1 MLQFMKNKIL
11 IPLLIVGALAAFFS
25 FRYGAPDTTDTEER
39 KKLLL
44 ETVMKAINQWHY
56 SPRPLD
62 DSFSKKVYR
71 KSLDNLDY
79 DKKFFTAED
88 IQSLN
93 KYQFLIDD
101 EIKEGSV
108 EYFNKLN
115 ALFTKR
121 IEDAELIYKE
131 ILKTPFR
138 FDGND
143 SIQLNGEKLDY
154 ASGSDGLKKRWYE
167 YLKYRVLAKY
177 VDLKK
182 DREKAK
188 ENKDGDKKLAAKS
201 DADLEKDARES
212 ILKNQ
217 DTFFKRLKK
226 ISESERFAIY
236 INGITNS
243 EDPHT
248 DYFPPKDKQRF
259 DDAMSG
265 SFSGIGAQL
274 KEEDGKIK
282 IVAIITGAPS
292 WKQGQLK
299 AGDEILKVGQGKAEP
314 VDIHGY
320 DIDDVVS
327 LIRGKKG
334 SEVSLTV
341 KKVDGSIKIISI
353 IRGDVLLEETFAK
366 SSLIQGK
373 SGNIGYIYL
382 PEFYADFN
390 HNNGRRCAVDV
401 AIEVDKLRKSGVNGI
416 ILDLRNNGGGSL
428 GDVVDMAG
436 LFIPSGP
443 VVQVKSS
450 GTLAETL
457 KDKDNGATLYDGP
470 FVIMVNQN
478 SASAS
483 EILAAAMQDY
493 KRAVIVGEPTFGK
506 GTVQR
511 LSSLDELASRNPM
524 SLLSNS
530 NNSSLGAIKLTVQ
543 KFYRVN
549 GGSTQLKGVT
559 PDVILP
565 DPYSKIEMGERRDK
579 SALPWD
585 EIPAADYKLVANPVN
600 TSELALLSA
609 KRVNAN
615 PTFNLIKE
623 SADKIKQKEVH
634 SFYPLNETAF
644 RKEQD
649 EANAT
654 SKKMEELEKKATTL
668 SIINIKDD
676 LSAINRDS
684 TTITKNKEWIKN
696 LSKDIYLSETVNI
709 INDLIKQQTSIIP
722 KTGMR

>member
-1 MLQFMKNKIL
+1 MKNKIL
-11 IPLLIVGALAAFFS
+11 IPLLFVGALATFFS
-25 FRYGAPDTTDTEER
+25 FRYSAPDSTDTEER

-93 KYQFLIDD
+93 KYQFQIDD

-108 EYFNKLN
+108 EYFDKLN
-115 ALFTKR
+115 NLFTKR
-121 IEDAELIYKE
+121 IDDAELIYKD
-131 ILKTPFR
+131 ILKTPFK

-154 ASGSDGLKKRWYE
+154 AIGNDGLKKRWYD

-201 DADLEKDARES
+201 DAELEKDARES
-212 ILKNQ
+212 VLKNQ

-334 SEVSLTV
+334 TEVSLTV
-341 KKVDGSIKIISI
+341 KKVDGSIKVISI

-373 SGNIGYIYL
+373 SGIIGYIYL

-450 GTLAETL
+450 GTLAETP

-524 SLLSNS
+524 SLLTNS

-585 EIPAADYKLVANPVN
+585 EIPAADYKTVANPVN

-634 SFYPLNETAF
+634 SFYPLNEVAF

-654 SKKMEELEKKATTL
+654 SKKMEEIEKKATTL

-676 LSAINRDS
+676 LSSINRDS
-684 TTITKNKEWIKN
+684 TTITKNKEWLKN

-709 INDLIKQQTSIIP
+709 MNDLIKQQATVIQ

>member
-1 MLQFMKNKIL
+1 MKNKIL

-25 FRYGAPDTTDTEER
+25 FRYSAPDTTDTEER

-154 ASGSDGLKKRWYE
+154 ASGSDGHKKRWYE

-654 SKKMEELEKKATTL
+654 SKKMEEIEKKATTL